1 MIFKSWNSI
10 CQETHSIMSKQQ
22 FPVIDS
28 QTTTEKMAETKGY
41 KTIEMATYFFFFT
54 YCTCLMWECRVNVP
68 KFEDKTS
75 LKGCNCEMI
84 SCLGLILNMSKVAA
98 AEGLTQQLTMTT
110 LWVQYC
116 VTVGVEIS
124 LWLLLM
130 VQMSLWEFPLTG
142 EGRDRDSELLSGR
155 FFL

>member
-1 MIFKSWNSI
+1 
-10 CQETHSIMSKQQ
+10 
-22 FPVIDS
+22 
-28 QTTTEKMAETKGY
+28 
-41 KTIEMATYFFFFT
+41 
-54 YCTCLMWECRVNVP
+54 MWECRVNAP
-68 KFEDKTS
+68 KFEDATS

-110 LWVQYC
+110 FWVQYC
-116 VTVGVEIS
+116 VTVGVEVS

-155 FFL
+155 FFSLILPLIQMKFQPWNPNPVLTYFPLISFIFMYSSCIWFIKLPMDHKTGIINCQTSCF

>member
-10 CQETHSIMSKQQ
+10 CQETRSIMSKQQ

-28 QTTTEKMAETKGY
+28 QTTTEKWLRQKAIKPLRWLL
-41 KTIEMATYFFFFT
+41 IFFFT
-54 YCTCLMWECRVNVP
+54 YCICLMWECRVNAP
-68 KFEDKTS
+68 KFEDATS

-110 LWVQYC
+110 FWVQYC